1 MFLVS
6 KNRFAAICVGLVISF
21 VTALSLLAQAPPV
34 AAPEATKSDA
44 KQDGTKKDGTK
55 KEKVDKTKK
64 LFEGRLVPSFR
75 IEIAPPEMHKLR
87 GEPRKYVKAQI
98 KVTTPDGEKE
108 FKDVAIH
115 LKGAAG
121 SFRGVDDRPALTLNM
136 DKFTKGQE
144 FYDLDKFHLNNS
156 VQDGSYVNELL
167 SGELNLAA
175 GVPTARAT
183 HARVW
188 LNNKELGF
196 YVLKEG
202 YDKKFLK
209 RHFGDDTGNLYDGG
223 FCQEI
228 DANLEKDSGDGVN
241 DRSDLK
247 ALVAACREPDLAKRK
262 EALERVLDIDQ
273 YCRFM
278 ALELLCC
285 HWDGYV
291 RNRNNY
297 RIYFNPKNGGR
308 AVFIPHG
315 MDQMFGD
322 PNFDILNGG
331 ALVSNAVL
339 QVPEFS
345 TRYREIV
352 QEKSAL
358 FVPADKLLEQI
369 EAHRTHLMNV
379 TKEFNP
385 GQSNDIGNQIN
396 GLKDR
401 IRQRAGRVA
410 GQLGQPDP
418 SVLKFDDKKTAVLRG
433 WDIRKE
439 TEDTTVDKV
448 SNDRALHIA
457 TGTSNRCVASWRTKA
472 ILAQGKYRFEAKVKT
487 ENVAP
492 LQDQSGSGAG
502 IRLSGGG
509 RTNAQ
514 DGTKDWTT
522 LTHQFEVAE
531 TQREVEL
538 VLELRATAG
547 QAWFDTQHLL
557 LVKE

>member
-1 MFLVS
+1 MLAVFQ
-6 KNRFAAICVGLVISF
+6 NRFAIISAGF
-21 VTALSLLAQAPPV
+21 VACLSMTLSLLAQAP
-34 AAPEATKSDA
+34 ATPDTKQVSA
-44 KQDGTKKDGTK
+44 KQDGEK
-55 KEKVDKTKK
+55 KEKEDKTKK
-64 LFEGRLVPSFR
+64 LFEGRMVPSFR
-75 IEIAPPEMHKLR
+75 IEIAPPEMQKLR
-87 GEPRKYVKAQI
+87 NEPRKYVKAQI
-98 KVTTPDGEKE
+98 KVTTPDGEQT

-121 SFRGVDDRPALTLNM
+121 SFRGVDDRPALTVNL
-136 DKFTKGQE
+136 DKFTKDQE

-156 VQDGSYVNELL
+156 VQDGAYINEWL
-167 SGELNLAA
+167 SGELCLAA

-209 RHFGDDTGNLYDGG
+209 RHFSDDSGNLYDGG

-228 DANLEKDSGDGVN
+228 DANLEKDSGNGPN

-247 ALVAACREPDLAKRK
+247 ALVAACRENDLVKRK
-262 EALERVLDIDQ
+262 EALEKVLDIDQ

-297 RIYFNPKNGGR
+297 RIYFNPKNGNR

-322 PNFDILNGG
+322 PGFDCLGG
-331 ALVSNAVL
+331 GSLVSNAVL
-339 QVPEFS
+339 QIPEFR
-345 TRYREIV
+345 TRYREILL
-352 QEKSAL
+352 EKSAL
-358 FVPADKLLEQI
+358 FTPADKVLEKVDA
-369 EAHRTHLMNV
+369 ERTHIIN
-379 TKEFNP
+379 TIKEFNP
-385 GQSNDIGNQIN
+385 GWSNDVGNQIN

-401 IRQRAGRVA
+401 LRQRAVSVA
-410 GQLGQPDP
+410 RQTNQADP
-418 SVLKFDDKKTAVLRG
+418 SVLKFNDKKVAQLKG
-433 WDIRKE
+433 WEERKE
-439 TEDTTVDKV
+439 TDDATLDKV
-448 SNDRALHIA
+448 GKDRALHIA
-457 TGTSNRCVASWRTKA
+457 TGPSKRVVASWRVKA
-472 ILAQGKYRFEAKVKT
+472 ILPQGKYRLEAKVKT
-487 ENVAP
+487 EGVAA

-502 IRLSGGG
+502 VRLSGAG

-514 DGTKDWTT
+514 EGTKDWTT
-522 LTHQFEVAE
+522 LAHQFEIAE
-531 TQREVEL
+531 AQREVEL

-547 QAWFDTQHLL
+547 QAWFDTQHLV

>member
-1 MFLVS
+1 MQRIVP
-6 KNRFAAICVGLVISF
+6 AIVIWLI
-21 VTALSLLAQAPPV
+21 VIA
-34 AAPEATKSDA
+34 AAPLFAQEPAAPSKASD
-44 KQDGTKKDGTK
+44 KKPKD
-55 KEKVDKTKK
+55 DKTKK
-64 LFEGRLVPSFR
+64 LFEGRLVPQFR
-75 IEIAPPEMHKLR
+75 IEIAPPEMQQLR
-87 GEPRKYVKAQI
+87 NEPRKNVKAQI
-98 KVTTPDGEKE
+98 KVTTPDGEQT

-121 SFRGVDDRPALTLNM
+121 SFRGVDDRPALTLNL

-156 VQDGSYVNELL
+156 VQDGSYVHELL

-188 LNNKELGF
+188 LNNRELGF

-209 RHFGDDTGNLYDGG
+209 RHFGDSSGNLYDGG

-228 DANLEKDSGDGVN
+228 DGNLEKDSGEGPD
-241 DRSDLK
+241 DKSDLK
-247 ALVAACREPDLAKRK
+247 ALVAACQEPDLLKRK
-262 EALERVLDIDQ
+262 EALARVLDIDQ

-278 ALELLCC
+278 ALEMLCC

-297 RIYFNPKNGGR
+297 RIYFNPANGNR
-308 AVFIPHG
+308 ACFIPHG

-322 PNFDILNGG
+322 PNFDLLGG
-331 ALVSNAVL
+331 GSLVSNAML
-339 QVPEFS
+339 QVPEFRA
-345 TRYREIV
+345 RYREIL

-358 FVPADKLLEQI
+358 FVPADKLVERI
-369 EAHRTHLMNV
+369 EEHRQHLMTV
-379 TKEFNP
+379 IKEFNP
-385 GQSNDIGNQIN
+385 GWSNDVGNQIN

-401 IRQRAGRVA
+401 MRERAKSVA
-410 GQLGQPDP
+410 RQLGQPDP
-418 SVLKFDDKKTAVLRG
+418 AALKFNDQKTAILRG

-439 TEDTTVDKV
+439 TDDATVDKV
-448 SNDRALHIA
+448 ANDRALHIA
-457 TGTSNRCVASWRTKA
+457 TGPSNRVIASWRTKV
-472 ILAQGKYRFEAKVKT
+472 ILNQGKYRLEAKVKT
-487 ENVAP
+487 ENVAA
-492 LQDQSGSGAG
+492 LNDQSGSGAG
-502 IRLSGGG
+502 IRLSGSG
-509 RTNAQ
+509 RTNML

-522 LTHQFEVAE
+522 LTHQFEIGEA
-531 TQREVEL
+531 QREVEL

-547 QAWFDTQHLL
+547 QAWFDTQHLV

>member
-1 MFLVS
+1 MRAVLR
-6 KNRFAAICVGLVISF
+6 NRFAVYGAGLVACMSM
-21 VTALSLLAQAPPV
+21 ALTLLAQTPP
-34 AAPEATKSDA
+34 AATA
-44 KQDGTKKDGTK
+44 KADSKKNGEKKNTEK
-55 KEKVDKTKK
+55 KEKEDKTKK
-64 LFEGRLVPSFR
+64 LFEGRIVPQFR
-75 IEIAPPEMHKLR
+75 IEIAPPEMQKLR
-87 GEPRKYVKAQI
+87 GEPRKYAKAQI
-98 KVTTPDGEKE
+98 KVTTPDGEKTY
-108 FKDVAIH
+108 KDVAIH

-121 SFRGVDDRPALTLNM
+121 SFRGVDDRPALTVNL
-136 DKFTKGQE
+136 DKFTMSQE
-144 FYDLDKFHLNNS
+144 FYELDKFHLNNS
-156 VQDGSYVNELL
+156 VQDGSYTNEWL
-167 SGELNLAA
+167 SGELCLAA

-196 YVLKEG
+196 YVLKES

-228 DANLEKDSGDGVN
+228 DGNLEKDSGTGVN

-247 ALVAACREPDLAKRK
+247 ALVAACREGDVNKRK
-262 EALERVLDIDQ
+262 EALEKVLDIDQ
-273 YCRFM
+273 FCRFM
-278 ALELLCC
+278 AMELLCC
-285 HWDGYV
+285 HWDGYN

-322 PNFDILNGG
+322 PNFDILSGG

-339 QVPEFS
+339 GVPDYRA
-345 TRYREIV
+345 RYRDIL

-358 FVPADKLLEQI
+358 FVPADTLLERLDAQ
-369 EAHRTHLMNV
+369 RTHLMSV
-379 TKEFNP
+379 IKEFNP
-385 GQSNDIGNQIN
+385 GQANDVGNQIN

-401 IRQRAGRVA
+401 LKQRAVSVA
-410 GQLGQPDP
+410 RQTGQADP
-418 SVLKFDDKKTAVLRG
+418 RPLKFDDKKTAQLKG
-433 WDIRKE
+433 WEIRKE
-439 TEDTTVDKV
+439 TDDATVDKV
-448 SNDRALHIA
+448 GNDRGLHIA
-457 TGTSNRCVASWRTKA
+457 TGPSKRCVASWRTKVL
-472 ILAQGKYRFEAKVKT
+472 LAAGKYRLEAKVKT
-487 ENVAP
+487 ENVAA

-522 LTHQFEVAE
+522 LTHQFEVAQP
-531 TQREVEL
+531 TQEVEL

-547 QAWFDTQHLL
+547 QAWFDTQHLI

>member
-1 MFLVS
+1 MLAPFQ
-6 KNRFAAICVGLVISF
+6 NRFAVCCAGLVAMLSL
-21 VTALSLLAQAPPV
+21 TLSLLAQAPTAP
-34 AAPEATKSDA
+34 AANPAGD
-44 KQDGTKKDGTK
+44 KKPGEK
-55 KEKVDKTKK
+55 KEKEDKTKK
-64 LFEGRLVPSFR
+64 LFEGRLVPQFR
-75 IEIAPPEMHKLR
+75 IEIAPPEMQKLR

-121 SFRGVDDRPALTLNM
+121 SFRNVDDRPAMTVNL
-136 DKFTKGQE
+136 DKFTKDQE

-156 VQDGSYVNELL
+156 VQDGSYANEWL
-167 SGELNLAA
+167 SGELCLAA

-188 LNNKELGF
+188 LNNRELGF
-196 YVLKEG
+196 YVLKES

-209 RHFGDDTGNLYDGG
+209 RHYGDDKGNLYDGG

-228 DANLEKDSGDGVN
+228 DANLEKDSGDGPN
-241 DRSDLK
+241 DKSDLK
-247 ALVAACREPDLAKRK
+247 ALVAACREGDLVKRK
-262 EALERVLDIDQ
+262 EALEKILDIDQ

-297 RIYFNPKNGGR
+297 RIYFSPKHGNR
-308 AVFIPHG
+308 AIFIPHG

-322 PNFDILNGG
+322 PNFDCLGGG
-331 ALVSNAVL
+331 ALVSTALL
-339 QVPEFS
+339 QVPEFR
-345 TRYREIV
+345 TRYREIL

-358 FVPADKLLEQI
+358 FVPADKVLERVDA
-369 EAHRTHLMNV
+369 ERTHLMNV
-379 TKEFNP
+379 IKEFNP
-385 GQSNDIGNQIN
+385 NWSNEVGNHIN

-401 IRQRAGRVA
+401 LRQRAISVA
-410 GQLGQPDP
+410 RQTNQADP
-418 SVLKFDDKKTAVLRG
+418 SVLKFNDQKIAQLKG

-439 TEDTTVDKV
+439 SDDAIVDKV
-448 SNDRALHIA
+448 ANDRGLHIA
-457 TGTSNRCVASWRTKA
+457 TGPSKRCVASWRVKV
-472 ILAQGKYRFEAKVKT
+472 ILSQGKYRFEAKAKT
-487 ENVAP
+487 DGVAP
-492 LQDQSGSGAG
+492 LNDQSGSGAG

-514 DGTKDWTT
+514 DGTKDWTV
-522 LTHQFEVAE
+522 LAHQFEVPEA
-531 TQREVEL
+531 QKEVEL

-547 QAWFDTQHLL
+547 QAWFDTQHLV

>member
-1 MFLVS
+1 MLVAPW
-6 KNRFAAICVGLVISF
+6 NRFAVCCLGLVICF
-21 VTALSLLAQAPPV
+21 ATALSLLAQAPP
-34 AAPEATKSDA
+34 AAPAAA
-44 KQDGTKKDGTK
+44 KEDGSK
-55 KEKVDKTKK
+55 KEKKPKEDKTKK
-64 LFEGRLVPSFR
+64 LFEGRITPQFR
-75 IEIAPPEMHKLR
+75 IEIAPPEMQKLR

-98 KVTTPDGEKE
+98 KVTTPDGEKVY
-108 FKDVAIH
+108 KDVAIH

-121 SFRGVDDRPALTLNM
+121 SFRGVDDRPALTVNL

-156 VQDGSYVNELL
+156 VQDGSYTNEWL

-228 DANLEKDSGDGVN
+228 DGNLEKDSGDGPN
-241 DRSDLK
+241 DRSDLR
-247 ALVAACREPDLAKRK
+247 ALVAACREGDLAKRK

-297 RIYFNPKNGGR
+297 RIYFNPKNGNR
-308 AVFIPHG
+308 ACFIPHG

-322 PNFDILNGG
+322 PNFDVLNGG

-339 QVPEFS
+339 GIPEFR
-345 TRYREIV
+345 TRYREIL

-358 FVPADKLLEQI
+358 FVPADKLLERV
-369 EAHRTHLMNV
+369 EEHRQHTMNV
-379 TKEFNP
+379 IKEFNP
-385 GQSNDIGNQIN
+385 GWSNDVGNQIN

-401 IRQRAGRVA
+401 LRERAKSVA
-410 GQLGQPDP
+410 RQLGQPDP
-418 SVLKFDDKKTAVLRG
+418 SVLKFDANKTAQLKG

-439 TEDTTVDKV
+439 TDDATLDKV
-448 SNDRALHIA
+448 ANDRALHIA
-457 TGTSNRCVASWRTKA
+457 TGPSKRVVASWRVKV
-472 ILAQGKYRFEAKVKT
+472 ILGQGKYRMEAKTKT
-487 ENVAP
+487 ENVTP
-492 LQDQSGSGAG
+492 LNDQSGSGAG
-502 IRLSGGG
+502 IRISGGG
-509 RTNAQ
+509 RMNQ
-514 DGTKDWTT
+514 QSGTKDWTV
-522 LTHQFEVAE
+522 LTHQFEVPEA
-531 TQREVEL
+531 QREVEL

-547 QAWFDTQHLL
+547 QAWFDTQHLV
-557 LVKE
+557 LVRE

>member
-1 MFLVS
+1 MLVVAR
-6 KNRFAAICVGLVISF
+6 NRFAVCCAGLVVSF
-21 VTALSLLAQAPPV
+21 ATALSLLAQAPPTAAAKADV
-34 AAPEATKSDA
+34 AKADA
-44 KQDGTKKDGTK
+44 KKDGTK
-55 KEKVDKTKK
+55 KEDKTKK
-64 LFEGRLVPSFR
+64 LFEGRIVPSFR
-75 IEIAPPEMHKLR
+75 IEIAPPEMQKLR
-87 GEPRKYVKAQI
+87 AEPRKYAKAQI
-98 KVTTPDGEKE
+98 KVTTPDGEKT

-121 SFRGVDDRPALTLNM
+121 SFRGVDDRPAMTVNL
-136 DKFTKGQE
+136 DKFTKDQE

-156 VQDGSYVNELL
+156 VQDGSYVNEML
-167 SGELNLAA
+167 SGELNLAG

-196 YVLKEG
+196 YVLKES

-228 DANLEKDSGDGVN
+228 DANLEKDSGNGVN
-241 DRSDLK
+241 DKSDLK
-247 ALVAACREPDLAKRK
+247 ALVAACREGDLAKRK
-262 EALERVLDIDQ
+262 DALEKILDIDQ
-273 YCRFM
+273 FCRFM
-278 ALELLCC
+278 AMELLCC
-285 HWDGYV
+285 HWDGYN

-308 AVFIPHG
+308 AAFIPHG

-322 PNFDILNGG
+322 PNFDIINGG

-339 QVPEFS
+339 GVPDFRA
-345 TRYREIV
+345 RYRDIL

-369 EAHRTHLMNV
+369 EAHRTHLMAV
-379 TKEFNP
+379 VKEFNP

-401 IRQRAGRVA
+401 IHQRAVSVA
-410 GQLGQPDP
+410 RQTGQADP
-418 SVLKFDDKKTAVLRG
+418 RPLKFDDKKTAQLKG
-433 WDIRKE
+433 WEIRKE
-439 TEDTTVDKV
+439 TEDATVDKV
-448 SNDRALHIA
+448 ANDRGLHIA
-457 TGTSNRCVASWRTKA
+457 TGASKRVVASWRTKVL
-472 ILAQGKYRFEAKVKT
+472 LAAGKYRLEAKVKT
-487 ENVAP
+487 ENVAA

-502 IRLSGGG
+502 VRLSGGG

-522 LTHQFEVAE
+522 LTHPFEVAQP
-531 TQREVEL
+531 TQEVEL

-547 QAWFDTQHLL
+547 QAWFDTQHLV

>member
-1 MFLVS
+1 MLAVFQ
-6 KNRFAAICVGLVISF
+6 NRFAIISAGF
-21 VTALSLLAQAPPV
+21 VACLSMTLSLLAQAP
-34 AAPEATKSDA
+34 ATPDTKQVSA
-44 KQDGTKKDGTK
+44 KQDGEK
-55 KEKVDKTKK
+55 KEKEDKTKK
-64 LFEGRLVPSFR
+64 LFEGRMVPSFR
-75 IEIAPPEMHKLR
+75 IEIAPPEMQKLR
-87 GEPRKYVKAQI
+87 NEPRKYVKAQI
-98 KVTTPDGEKE
+98 KVTTPDGEQT

-121 SFRGVDDRPALTLNM
+121 SFRGVDDRPALTVNL
-136 DKFTKGQE
+136 DKFTKDQE

-156 VQDGSYVNELL
+156 VQDGAYINEWL
-167 SGELNLAA
+167 SGELCLAD

-209 RHFGDDTGNLYDGG
+209 RHFSDDSGNLYDGG

-228 DANLEKDSGDGVN
+228 DANLEKDSGNGPN

-247 ALVAACREPDLAKRK
+247 ALVAACRENDLVKRK
-262 EALERVLDIDQ
+262 EALEKVLDIDQ

-297 RIYFNPKNGGR
+297 RIYFNPKNGNR

-322 PNFDILNGG
+322 PGFDCLGG
-331 ALVSNAVL
+331 GSLVSNAVL
-339 QVPEFS
+339 QIPEFR
-345 TRYREIV
+345 TRYREILL
-352 QEKSAL
+352 EKSAL
-358 FVPADKLLEQI
+358 FTPADKVLEKVDA
-369 EAHRTHLMNV
+369 ERTHIIN
-379 TKEFNP
+379 TIKEFNP
-385 GQSNDIGNQIN
+385 GWSNDVGNQIN

-401 IRQRAGRVA
+401 LRQRAVSVA
-410 GQLGQPDP
+410 RQTNQADP
-418 SVLKFDDKKTAVLRG
+418 SVLKFNDKKVAQLKG
-433 WDIRKE
+433 WEERKE
-439 TEDTTVDKV
+439 TDDATLDKV
-448 SNDRALHIA
+448 GKDRALHIA
-457 TGTSNRCVASWRTKA
+457 TGPSKRVVASWRVKA
-472 ILAQGKYRFEAKVKT
+472 ILPQGKYRLEAKVKT
-487 ENVAP
+487 EGVAA

-502 IRLSGGG
+502 VRLSGAG

-514 DGTKDWTT
+514 EGTKDWTT
-522 LTHQFEVAE
+522 LAHQFEIAE
-531 TQREVEL
+531 AQREVEL

-547 QAWFDTQHLL
+547 QAWFDTQHLV